1 MRCAGLRAPSV
12 SCKAVCPPPSPQVL
26 RKKTFVCRRSRCIPS
41 AILFWILDLMG
52 VPRCGIGMYGAC
64 RCTCNSCVAHTR
76 QPKLT
81 PPADSTVPGL
91 GVRVE
96 DVHLYPILL
105 LHYGLRDEDVD
116 DGQGETNLRL
126 DFSNTYRF
134 EGVWSVAG

>member
-1 MRCAGLRAPSV
+1 MPLYVQFLC
-12 SCKAVCPPPSPQVL
+12 SP
-26 RKKTFVCRRSRCIPS
+26 
-41 AILFWILDLMG
+41 
-52 VPRCGIGMYGAC
+52 
-64 RCTCNSCVAHTR
+64 CNQSLHLL
-76 QPKLT
+76 LT
-81 PPADSTVPGL
+81 ADSTVPGL